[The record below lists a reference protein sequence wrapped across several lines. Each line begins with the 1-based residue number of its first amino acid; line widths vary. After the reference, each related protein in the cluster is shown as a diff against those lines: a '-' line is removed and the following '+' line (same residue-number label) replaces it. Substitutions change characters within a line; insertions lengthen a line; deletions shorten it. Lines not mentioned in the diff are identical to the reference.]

1 MNLTTQIE
9 LLRLLV
15 DGCKYH
21 PAYKGK
27 HSPRV
32 DCPEC
37 KAIYDARLLLTK
49 ENIL

>member
-21 PAYKGK
+21 PAYKGNTV
-27 HSPRV
+27 HV
-32 DCPEC
+32 L
-37 KAIYDARLLLTK
+37 IVQNVRLYTMPDYY
-49 ENIL
+49 